1 MNWIAVAISVVLVF
15 VIGGPWYGPVFGK
28 AWKSAAGI
36 TADMK
41 PGHPARVFGGAAV
54 CGLIAAVTLGW
65 FLGPAPSLV
74 DGVTKGALA
83 GLGFAGATFGIN
95 YLFANRP
102 LALLLI
108 DGAYNI
114 VLLAAMGAV
123 FGFFG

>member
-1 MNWIAVAISVVLVF
+1 MNWIAVGLSTLLVF
-15 VIGGPWYGPVFGK
+15 VIGGPWYGPIFGK
-28 AWKSAAGI
+28 AWKTAAGI
-36 TADMK
+36 TSDMK

-54 CGLIAAVTLGW
+54 CGIVAAVTLGW
-65 FLGPAPSLV
+65 FLGPAPDLTAA
-74 DGVTKGALA
+74 VTKGALA
-83 GLGFAGATFGIN
+83 GLGFSAATFGIN

-123 FGFFG
+123 FGLLG